1 MKDNIKKISE
11 EDISDSIWIK
21 SDFFDYMKEL
31 MYDDGSRDLNEDIE
45 YIWNYDEEKEFGID
59 LSGIWK
65 SDKKDE

>member
-1 MKDNIKKISE
+1 LKDNIKKISE